1 MAVVL
6 AVGVLYQTFNPS
18 AAWSLP
24 SFVLRSSSSLSAI
37 RHEQPFALER
47 PKIALVGLTPAPS
60 PSEIN
65 WKLRQHSIV
74 QNVLQ
79 TPSVHSP
86 EGVTDLHH
94 QHDNM
99 TVNSTELGQAP
110 SLSSVGFLD
119 DKNRTISEEEQGRLI
134 TAAKADEIES
144 APMSAPAAE
153 LEMNVGIPRTESSIL
168 SWTSEKQNSSDGDD
182 NSSSNRTME
191 EGVQPKNSS
200 AMASAPVPV
209 NDMGDLLLTSAAEK
223 QPKWTLSQL
232 EHVLQAAKQAIAD
245 AQPLLN
251 ASSDFDKLYAPIYHN
266 LSQFKKSYELME
278 QIFRVYVYEEGS
290 KPLVHTGPLEGIY
303 SAEGLFIR
311 GMKEDHQFVV
321 KNPAEA
327 HAFFLPYSVAN
338 MVTELY
344 VPDSH
349 TMLPI
354 ATFIKEYVELIA
366 AKHPFWNRTKGGD
379 HFFVACHDWGPATA
393 RDHKEL
399 HENTM
404 EVVCNADKNEGFKQG
419 KDASLPEFYSHN
431 AHKLPSEMDVGGPGP
446 SKRQEILAFFAG
458 QMHGRVRP
466 KLLQHWRWP
475 LGGPHMEIYEVL
487 PAAEARQRSY
497 ERRMKSSRYCIC
509 AAGYE
514 VNSPRIVESILA
526 DCVPVIV
533 ADGFILPF
541 AHVLNWSAFS
551 VRIAEADIPALKDIL
566 EAIPE
571 KRYRSMQRRLR
582 HVRGHFLW
590 HRPPRRFDTFHMILH
605 SVWTN
610 RLLQV

>member
-1 MAVVL
+1 
-6 AVGVLYQTFNPS
+6 
-18 AAWSLP
+18 
-24 SFVLRSSSSLSAI
+24 
-37 RHEQPFALER
+37 
-47 PKIALVGLTPAPS
+47 
-60 PSEIN
+60 
-65 WKLRQHSIV
+65 
-74 QNVLQ
+74 
-79 TPSVHSP
+79 
-86 EGVTDLHH
+86 
-94 QHDNM
+94 
-99 TVNSTELGQAP
+99 
-110 SLSSVGFLD
+110 
-119 DKNRTISEEEQGRLI
+119 
-134 TAAKADEIES
+134 
-144 APMSAPAAE
+144 
-153 LEMNVGIPRTESSIL
+153 
-168 SWTSEKQNSSDGDD
+168 
-182 NSSSNRTME
+182 ME

-278 QIFRVYVYEEGS
+278 QIFRVYMYEEGS